1 MGLKRRLI
9 ACAFVLGALASPL
22 GLTGCAGVD
31 RLGPELVPT
40 ILPAVERY
48 EAYVPS
54 KAVDAAEASAFL
66 AESAAFK
73 AALATEAPLASL
85 DALGEPVLKRHD
97 LWVTED
103 PTLDDTD
110 KRVFKRTTEYW
121 RKYLRGN

>member
-31 RLGPELVPT
+31 RLDPELVPT